1 MSLPA
6 SSTAVLLLL
15 HRVLLVLQ
23 LSSAGGLAA
32 PMREHQIPFL
42 SACSARSTTQAWQ
55 VEAATGSVSRIRLG
69 TSSTCLCAY
78 LVRPIHVCVASVCVG
93 ACGVGVRDNC
103 VRARARAC
111 VSVCVC
117 CGGLSWC
124 FLYTFAGAGTPRSP
138 KTTLA

>member
-55 VEAATGSVSRIRLG
+55 IEAATGSVSRIRLG

-78 LVRPIHVCVASVCVG
+78 LVRPIHVCVASVFVWARAAWACVTT
-93 ACGVGVRDNC
+93 VC

-111 VSVCVC
+111 PFVCV
-117 CGGLSWC
+117 
-124 FLYTFAGAGTPRSP
+124 AEV
-138 KTTLA
+138 